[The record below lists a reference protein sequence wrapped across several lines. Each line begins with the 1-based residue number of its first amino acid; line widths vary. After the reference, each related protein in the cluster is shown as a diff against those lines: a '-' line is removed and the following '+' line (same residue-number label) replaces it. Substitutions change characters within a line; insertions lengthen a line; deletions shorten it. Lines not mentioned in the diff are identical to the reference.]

1 MDHDYP
7 YVLRNFWTP
16 LLAFSLLV
24 GVYLVWL
31 GMALSWLAAKA
42 KQCRIRSRAEGD
54 MRTDRAI
61 AGGGASS

>member
-1 MDHDYP
+1 MDHDYH

-24 GVYLVWL
+24 GVYFVWL

-42 KQCRIRSRAEGD
+42 KKRRSDLRSKTRGLADLEINSNEP
-54 MRTDRAI
+54 A
-61 AGGGASS
+61 